1 LEALLGSDQVAASG
15 ASGSATSKSP
25 IFRQIIEFGRNYA
38 PTAFFKVC

>member
-1 LEALLGSDQVAASG
+1 MIKVAASREIG
-15 ASGSATSKSP
+15 NAISKSP